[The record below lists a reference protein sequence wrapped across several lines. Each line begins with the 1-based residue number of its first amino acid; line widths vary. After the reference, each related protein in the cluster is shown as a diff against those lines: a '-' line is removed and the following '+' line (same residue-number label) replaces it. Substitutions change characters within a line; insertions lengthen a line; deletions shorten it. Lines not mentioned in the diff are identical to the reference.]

1 MLRMILPTVNMLGK
15 SHTKISKWLGG
26 WGGDLPA
33 YTKTDLPMGFECAQ
47 RAPVIYYLHFTRLNE
62 WEMKISTFGFPLI
75 SHTISMGQY
84 ENFQTFSEP
93 CTCVR
98 ETRPYN
104 ILQRSP
110 QTQEIKHPEASF
122 QK

>member
-33 YTKTDLPMGFECAQ
+33 YTKTDH
-47 RAPVIYYLHFTRLNE
+47 YLHFTRLNE

-84 ENFQTFSEP
+84 ENFQTFPEP